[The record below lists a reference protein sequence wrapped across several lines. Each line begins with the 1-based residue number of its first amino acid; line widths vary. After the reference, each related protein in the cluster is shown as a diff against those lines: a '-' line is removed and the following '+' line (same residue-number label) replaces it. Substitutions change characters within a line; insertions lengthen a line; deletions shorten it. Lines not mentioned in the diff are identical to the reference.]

1 MQGWVLLI
9 YGLAPVALALLIIGL
24 LWQRGRRGVVV
35 LTTLAILAFAGATAA
50 LVRAIESHGM
60 EALAWVI
67 IGMIAL
73 VGTLTSAL
81 SAAALHRARKRH
93 RQRSDGSDPSII
105 DLRDES

>member
-9 YGLAPVALALLIIGL
+9 YGLAPLALALLIVGL

-50 LVRAIESHGM
+50 ITRAIDAHGM
-60 EALAWVI
+60 EAVAWVI

-81 SAAALHRARKRH
+81 SAAALQRARKRH
-93 RQRSDGSDPSII
+93 RRPSDGNDPSTI